1 MLVQCPY
8 AREVWHTCFDTLQV
22 NVGIPDGQETLEEWW
37 LKTRRGFHGKVKR
50 GFDSLVIGALW
61 AIWKQRNAHVFNRP
75 EQVVGP
81 RELAMA
87 ILGDIRDWSSAR
99 FGVGGLDRFVRS

>member
-1 MLVQCPY
+1 MPICERSLAHMFGHFAGSSRY
-8 AREVWHTCFDTLQV
+8 SGH
-22 NVGIPDGQETLEEWW
+22 ETLEEWW

-87 ILGDIRDWSSAR
+87 ILSDIRDWSSAR